1 MIDKFMNKFIL
12 VLILFLIF
20 ILFPSCENNEDK
32 VNEKIIETTKQL
44 IELDWKLHNIKI
56 TYEEYKD
63 NSFVFF
69 IDEKTYDN
77 HITNVLNPII
87 LESVI
92 DIDCNTVEK
101 YSKLNFKDYDM
112 IDIKISRVYNDP
124 LEEKKYIYINVIIE
138 PFSIQKIYDSGV
150 VYSNTNKTNNE
161 ERNIMIEFIKDKKN
175 KWKIN
180 NYEGNS
186 YLTKL
191 KENLS
196 TEYITK
202 YKLNDNILVEYIY
215 EFSLIN

>member
-1 MIDKFMNKFIL
+1 MKKFIL

-20 ILFPSCENNEDK
+20 ILFPSCENNDDK
-32 VNEKIIETTKQL
+32 ANEKIIETTKQL

-56 TYEEYKD
+56 TYKEYKD
-63 NSFVFF
+63 NSLVFF
-69 IDEKTYDN
+69 IDEKTYGN
-77 HITNVLNPII
+77 HITNVLNPVI
-87 LESVI
+87 LENVI

-112 IDIKISRVYNDP
+112 ISIKISRVYNDP
-124 LEEKKYIYINVIIE
+124 LEEKKYIYLNVIIE

-150 VYSNTNKTNNE
+150 VYSNTNKINNE

-180 NYEGNS
+180 DYKGNS

-215 EFSLIN
+215 EFNLIN